1 MKYTLFEGTS
11 PNISQRPQSD
21 LLTLCY
27 CRNYLML
34 VWCNSVKGPSQEWQN
49 SQAAGQVNKIRRE
62 LQEAFNRE
70 EVRKFD
76 SL

>member
-1 MKYTLFEGTS
+1 
-11 PNISQRPQSD
+11 
-21 LLTLCY
+21 
-27 CRNYLML
+27 ML